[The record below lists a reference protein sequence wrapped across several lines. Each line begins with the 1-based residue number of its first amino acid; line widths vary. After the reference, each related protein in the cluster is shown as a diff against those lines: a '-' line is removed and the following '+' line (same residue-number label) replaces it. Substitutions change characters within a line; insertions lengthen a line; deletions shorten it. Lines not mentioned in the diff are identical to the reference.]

1 MSQMA
6 GTGKTESA
14 VATESET
21 NDHRLNVGRPEL
33 APQFRVGEYELRE
46 VLATSRTGVTYSAWD
61 HDRGERIA
69 IKEFLFAE
77 FAARLQDGSVAP
89 RSPSV
94 ERSFA
99 EMLEQFLDAARAL
112 ADVRHDNIVR
122 ILDVTERNGTGYVA
136 MEHPGGNTLDV
147 MLRQTGALGQH
158 ELGAIMMP
166 LLDGLEA
173 LHNAD
178 LLHLELRPAKIALRA
193 DGSPLMLASGVT
205 RQGFATA
212 RRTFGNRRGSGRLLH
227 SPSSYAPVE
236 LYSAETKWW
245 GPWTDIYAL
254 GAIFYEC
261 VSGEVPPVAPERLI
275 ADSISTPG
283 EPDGEDF
290 HAAIW
295 SGIQASMAI
304 RPADRP
310 QQVAAW
316 RNLLTDGESGRHRFD
331 SKLARTSARGAR
343 LPAGGSD
350 EAPGAAGGGRRWA
363 KPALA
368 LIAATGLIV
377 YLDSQIL
384 RSPFEG
390 DPPARQP
397 AVLQSPIASSTE
409 RVTSRASPEP
419 AVLPGPVIAE
429 DGPVVEQA
437 RNATLTVETT
447 PPNAEVWVAGR
458 FVGKTPLALADQ
470 PEGIFEVVLHHPH
483 FERVVLADQSFEADQ
498 ELRIDRILTRG
509 KGNLMITTEPVGA
522 WVEWD
527 DRRLIESTP
536 GLLSDLP
543 AGLVELRVG
552 APGRESVKVLAE
564 VPKDAT
570 GYLAHELVVAV
581 EP

>member
-1 MSQMA
+1 MA
-6 GTGKTESA
+6 GTRKTESA
-14 VATESET
+14 MATEAET
-21 NDHRLNVGRPEL
+21 NVHRLNVARPDL
-33 APQFRVGEYELRE
+33 PPQFRVGEYELRE
-46 VLATSRTGVTYSAWD
+46 VLATSRTGITYSAWD
-61 HDRGERIA
+61 PDRGEQIA

-77 FAARLQDGSVAP
+77 VAARRQDGSVAP
-89 RSPSV
+89 RSPAV

-99 EMLEQFLDAARAL
+99 ELLEQFLDAARAL
-112 ADVRHDNIVR
+112 ADVRHDNLLR
-122 ILDVTERNGTGYVA
+122 ILDVTETNGTGYVA
-136 MEHPGGNTLDV
+136 MDHAGESTLDV
-147 MLRQTGALGQH
+147 MLRTGALGRP
-158 ELGAIMMP
+158 ELDAIMAP

-178 LLHLELRPAKIALRA
+178 LLHLELRPDKIALRA
-193 DGSPLMLASGVT
+193 DGSPVILASGAT

-212 RRTFGNRRGSGRLLH
+212 RRSFGNRARDRRLIR
-227 SPSSYAPVE
+227 SPSSYAPIE

-254 GAIFYEC
+254 GSIFYEC
-261 VSGEVPPVAPERLI
+261 VSGEVPPAAAERLI
-275 ADSISTPG
+275 ADSIGTPS
-283 EPDGEDF
+283 EPDSEDF
-290 HAAIW
+290 DPAIR

-310 QQVAAW
+310 QQVATW
-316 RNLLTDGESGRHRFD
+316 RNLLTDGEAKPRGAD
-331 SKLARTSARGAR
+331 GNLARTSARGAR
-343 LPAGGSD
+343 IPANGST
-350 EAPGAAGGGRRWA
+350 EASSAAGGRRRWA
-363 KPALA
+363 IPALA
-368 LIAATGLIV
+368 LLAATGLIV
-377 YLDSQIL
+377 YFDSQLL
-384 RSPFEG
+384 RSPVDEEA
-390 DPPARQP
+390 PAQQT
-397 AVLQSPIASSTE
+397 ADWQSPIAQSTE
-409 RVTSRASPEP
+409 RITSRATPDLAALFGP
-419 AVLPGPVIAE
+419 AA
-429 DGPVVEQA
+429 DKDSAVVEQA

-458 FVGKTPLALADQ
+458 FVGKTPLSLRDQ
-470 PEGIFEVVLHHPH
+470 PEGTFEVVLHHPH

-498 ELRIDRILTRG
+498 ELRIDRTLTRG
-509 KGNLMITTEPVGA
+509 KGNLMVTTEPAGA